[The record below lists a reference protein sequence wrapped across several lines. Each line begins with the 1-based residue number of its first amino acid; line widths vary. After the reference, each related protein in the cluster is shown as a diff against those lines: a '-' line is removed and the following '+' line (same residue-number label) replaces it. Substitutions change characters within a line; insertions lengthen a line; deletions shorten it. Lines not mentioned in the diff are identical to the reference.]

1 MNAELARVAEFC
13 ARATGFGVVLI
24 STDAIVQ
31 WRTRARISSSAQ
43 ASAGS
48 PACRTSSSSPRK
60 IARSAQCRRSSRSRA
75 TGLSEDDRWHCRAD
89 GARFWANG
97 VLSALRND
105 EHRLVGYGK
114 VVRNRTDA
122 KEQLVAL
129 RSEHRAGRDVLDPAA
144 AVVRTP
150 SLTARPESV
159 GQVPRLSAQLTM
171 QPGTRQRPVA
181 ADGALRDIECSRGLG
196 VVVAGEVTAL
206 DDLRQP

>member
-1 MNAELARVAEFC
+1 M
-13 ARATGFGVVLI
+13 
-24 STDAIVQ
+24 
-31 WRTRARISSSAQ
+31 
-43 ASAGS
+43 
-48 PACRTSSSSPRK
+48 
-60 IARSAQCRRSSRSRA
+60 
-75 TGLSEDDRWHCRAD
+75 
-89 GARFWANG
+89 
-97 VLSALRND
+97 LSALRDD
-105 EHRLVGYGK
+105 EHRLVCYGK